1 MKAGL
6 ESGEVLRI
14 VGDGVRYCAK
24 INPICPLGSGYPRC
38 YLLSR
43 QTAFLWSAL
52 RSRSDVEPRNGW
64 RLALAVTP

>member
-43 QTAFLWSAL
+43 PKSIQYVLWAL
-52 RSRSDVEPRNGW
+52 GTHD
-64 RLALAVTP
+64 AIC

>member
-43 QTAFLWSAL
+43 QTAFL
-52 RSRSDVEPRNGW
+52 
-64 RLALAVTP
+64 